1 MMSPSWSKV
10 FRDFWRERARTSLV
24 AFTIAIGIAAFS
36 SVLASYAILT
46 RELNLGWLETNPAS
60 ATIRTDRVDDALV
73 AEIAAQPGV
82 AQVEAR
88 RTLTGMI
95 KTGPV
100 EWRNLVLFVVRDFEH
115 VSVSTLKP
123 QEGAWPPAEGEILI
137 ERDAVR
143 VAKARMGDMVTIKT
157 GGKERTLRFGGSVK
171 DVGQAQARME
181 NIVYG
186 YITRDTLARLGAEPF
201 FNQVKLVVSGDRL
214 DANRIK
220 QVTAEVQRFLENRGH
235 PVSGIEIPA
244 PGKHPHA
251 DLMGLFLLVMAS
263 FGLFALLLSS
273 ILVVNLMT
281 ALMGAQIRQI
291 GVMKT
296 LGATRWQVARIY
308 FAQALL
314 LGVAAILVGLPTGLF
329 ASRWL
334 CRYFAVFLNFDVT
347 SFAVPWWVFPPVLA
361 VGALVPLLSSAFPVW
376 NGCGV
381 SVRVALDD
389 FEVSRRK
396 FGETAFDRMLTGFGG
411 LTRPVLLAVRNGFRR
426 RLRTALTA
434 LTMTLAGLSFLAALN
449 VRTSLINTFDHLFD
463 AMNHDLAVNLGGLHP
478 MEKAAQAA
486 LQTRGV
492 TKAEGWL
499 VTDGAVSGTEKPPA
513 KPGGVTVRTEDEG
526 NSAHG
531 ENHAE
536 TRRFRTIGIPPET
549 NLFNPYLLAGRR
561 LQPGDTDALVMNTRL
576 AALLPGVK
584 VGDTIRL
591 NIGKT
596 TGVWRVVGLA
606 REPFAGPTA
615 YVPLGFFEGTEFKG
629 MTNSLRLVLEPTS
642 STGLDQLKANL
653 DRNLEAASIRAVGLT
668 GKSDLRYAA
677 DQHMVMIYI
686 FLLVVAGILAGV
698 GGLGLAT
705 TMSLNVT
712 ERRREMGVLRAI
724 GATPSNIWLIVTLE
738 AVMTCLMSWTL
749 ACIFAWPIS
758 RGLGEMLLRMM
769 FKIGLDF
776 RFDFSGPAVWLALSV
791 AIGVAASFLPAWR
804 AARRPIREAVEY
816 E

>member
-1 MMSPSWSKV
+1 MMAPSWSKV

-46 RELNLGWLETNPAS
+46 RELNLGWMETNPAS

-73 AEIAAQPGV
+73 AEIAAQPGI

-115 VSVSTLKP
+115 IRVSTLTP
-123 QEGAWPPAEGEILI
+123 QQGAWPPAPGEILI
-137 ERDAVR
+137 ERDAVQ
-143 VAKARMGDMVTIKT
+143 VAKARVGDVVTLKT
-157 GGKERTLRFGGSVK
+157 GGKEQTLRLSGTVR

-186 YITRDTLARLGAEPF
+186 YITRDTLVRLGEEPF

-214 DANRIK
+214 DENRIK
-220 QVTAEVQRFLENRGH
+220 TVTTDARTFLERRGH
-235 PVSGIEIPA
+235 PVSRVEIPA

-251 DLMGLFLLVMAS
+251 DLMGLFLLVMAC
-263 FGLFALLLSS
+263 FGLFALLLSG

-281 ALMGAQIRQI
+281 ALMAAQIRQI

-296 LGATRWQVARIY
+296 LGATRWRVARIY

-314 LGVAAILVGLPTGLF
+314 LGVAAILVGLPTGLL

-334 CRYFAVFLNFDVT
+334 CRYFSVFLNFDVT
-347 SFAVPWWVFPPVLA
+347 GFAVPWWFFPPVLA
-361 VGALVPLLSSAFPVW
+361 VGALVPLLAAAVPVW
-376 NGCGV
+376 KGCGV
-381 SVRVALDD
+381 PVRVALDD
-389 FEVSRRK
+389 FEVGRRK
-396 FGETAFDRMLTGFGG
+396 FGESRFDRALTGFGG
-411 LTRPVLLAVRNGFRR
+411 FTRPLLLAGRNVFRR
-426 RLRTALTA
+426 RARTTLTA
-434 LTMTLAGLSFLAALN
+434 LTMALAGLSFMAALN
-449 VRTSLINTFDHLFD
+449 VRASLINTFDHLFD
-463 AMNHDLAVNLGGLHP
+463 AMNHDLAVNLGATHP
-478 MEKAAQAA
+478 LETATRAA
-486 LQTRGV
+486 LRTPGILKV
-492 TKAEGWL
+492 EGWL
-499 VTDGAVSGTEKPPA
+499 VTDANMPEAASDPTKGGGTEAETPH
-513 KPGGVTVRTEDEG
+513 E
-526 NSAHG
+526 S
-531 ENHAE
+531 NHSE
-536 TRRFRTIGIPPET
+536 TRRFRAIALPPET

-561 LQPGDTDALVMNTRL
+561 LQAGDTDALVMNSRL
-576 AALLPGVK
+576 AALFPEIR
-584 VGDTIRL
+584 VGDRVQFQ
-591 NIGKT
+591 IGGT
-596 TGVWRVVGLA
+596 TGDWRVVGLI

-615 YVPLGFFEGTEFKG
+615 YVPLGFFDRTEMRG
-629 MTNSLRLVLEPTS
+629 MTNSLRIVFDPANP
-642 STGLDQLKANL
+642 TGLDVLKANL

-668 GKSDLRYAA
+668 GKADLRYAA

-724 GATPSNIWLIVTLE
+724 GATPANLRLIVMTE
-738 AVMTCLMSWTL
+738 AAIIGLMSWVA
-749 ACIFAWPIS
+749 ACVVAWPVS
-758 RGLGEMLLRMM
+758 RALGDMLLRMM
-769 FKIGLDF
+769 FRIGLDYRGDF
-776 RFDFSGPAVWLALSV
+776 RGPFIWLALSV
-791 AIGVAASFLPAWR
+791 AIGAAAGVLPAWR
-804 AARRPIREAVEY
+804 ASRRPIREAVEY
-816 E
+816 SS